1 MIRPLQASDAEALLE
16 LQRASYR
23 IEADLL
29 GVTAFPPLAQT
40 LSDLEAERPVGY
52 VFEEGGLVGAITF
65 EDETVTRLVVAP
77 QAFRRGI
84 GRQLVSH
91 LLAHEGIRFVS
102 TGEANLPAIRLYE
115 SLGFEQVSS
124 TERAGIH
131 ILHLEKRN

>member
-1 MIRPLQASDAEALLE
+1 MIRPLQTSDAQALLE

-29 GVTAFPPLAQT
+29 GVTVFPPLAQT
-40 LSDLEAERPVGY
+40 LSDIEEERPAGY
-52 VFEEGGLVGAITF
+52 VFEEGGLIGAITY
-65 EDETVTRLVVAP
+65 EDATITRLVVAP

-91 LLAHEGIRFVS
+91 LLAHETIRFVS
-102 TGEANLPAIRLYE
+102 TGEANLPAIGLYE
-115 SLGFEQVSS
+115 SFGFEQAWF
-124 TERAGIH
+124 TERDGIR